1 MALDKTISGLIASQL
16 PDFINAKYEANAPSF
31 RRFIELYYEWLEVN
45 STTGVSNTAGNTIYH
60 IMNSDKYRD
69 VDTTEEGFLTYF
81 KSELLPFF
89 PERTELELT
98 KILKGA
104 KEFYLKKGTED
115 SIKWLFRVLFNK
127 EANIFYPKEDILK
140 ASDGKWQLP
149 KSIKVS
155 DSPFFV
161 QTAGSTRNF
170 YAANAAPATYHSA
183 NTFINNVEF
192 DNNLRRNSTLLGFA
206 SYKIWVDTVTSG
218 TTIYNDVVAY
228 LTSSQITG
236 TMTDSAGSAFTNLL
250 STPSVST
257 NRSGYSSRVMLEVME
272 AFYLQDITS
281 DATRITYNNN
291 LSKTTLEAVLGT
303 GLNTVTLQF
312 DGIQVFEIGNLEPV
326 DVIASNSIF
335 RYATTSADILVSVD
349 AANTPAYVFTFGKE
363 ERGTTLNV
371 DTANNSTLANSKFGD
386 DKFVLEYG
394 KVYRAANNLGIVK
407 SASAANVGLISFA
420 FKEKQRTPT
429 NLVERRIVTGLVSKA
444 TATVEKAFTK
454 IDEFTKSPYTE
465 MFLSNIRGEF
475 VNNELIEVEYVDAD
489 GNDRIFTERIF
500 GFVGS
505 VIVDPNR
512 RGLTYKVND
521 PVVIFGGSNGT
532 DATST
537 AGFSQ
542 ATAYVSSVTSGRV
555 VSLDVINGGF
565 GYRADPQTT
574 VTVVNDPSNPEGV
587 EGSIS
592 IGSVLTSSP
601 IALSLAN
608 DTIQPYATK
617 ALNLAG
623 GWGLPACT
631 SANITGTQALST
643 LFRFENISFYPI
655 ESLVINNGGHD
666 YSTPPT
672 LLFNTVFQVDG
683 TNNVAISSLGMIANV
698 TVINGGAGYSSGDTV
713 NFIGSGI
720 GAVGTL
726 TVSSGSVVSVT
737 FASQAARGFGYTTMP
752 EVTITSS
759 GGSGAILKA
768 YGFNDGAEVALS
780 VDDVGKINEI
790 TMDNLGFGYTST
802 PSASLKIIDVYV
814 SDLATSIQSDQ
825 ELTVYQGASLSTA
838 DFTGN
843 VDAYYTSLDTATLSS
858 NNTIRIYDYNGAINV
873 ANSIVITQT
882 STNLTVL
889 NYKIYGNGQ
898 ARANV
903 NFVDGTVSY
912 PGYFLN
918 TDGFLSADKK
928 LQNKDKYHNFSYV
941 LESEKQLNDFNQTMF
956 NIVHP
961 AGMQLIAHTKI
972 SDAVDAATDPAIGEY
987 IKVHQNTGNINA
999 GAMLFSGYYAGS
1011 NANANLN
1018 TANTRNITSNSV
1030 STTNFSTMGPSGG
1043 SLAAGDTI
1051 ILNYT
1056 DTYRQVTL
1064 TIESVASSTRLN
1076 TTQPV
1081 IISGFGLLSLNSAS
1095 VYATCSENVAGKILV
1110 NDYLRIFDRFDYDV
1124 TGNDNHVVVRR
1135 VAVSPT
1141 NNIIQLVSAPPIS
1154 NSNLGYWIDPDFRNV
1169 PIKIERNI

>member
-16 PDFINAKYEANAPSF
+16 PDFINAKYEDNAPSF

-69 VDTTEEGFLTYF
+69 IDTTEDGFLTYF

-127 EANIFYPKEDILK
+127 EANIFYPKDDILK

-155 DSPFFV
+155 DSPFFI

-170 YAANAAPATYHSA
+170 HSVNVAPTSYHSS

-192 DNNLRRNSTLLGFA
+192 DNNLRRNSTILGFA
-206 SYKIWVDTVTSG
+206 SYKIWVNTGTSG
-218 TTIYNDVVAY
+218 TTIYNTLISY
-228 LTSSQITG
+228 LASSQVVG
-236 TMTDSAGSAFTNLL
+236 TMVDSAGTAFINLL

-257 NRSGYSSRVMLEVME
+257 NRSGYSSQVMLEVME

-281 DATRITYNNN
+281 DAKRITYDNN
-291 LSKTTLEAVLGT
+291 LTKATLEAVFGT

-326 DVIASNSIF
+326 TAIASNSIF
-335 RYATTSADILVSVD
+335 RYATTSASINLPVD

-363 ERGTTLNV
+363 ERGTTINV

-386 DKFVLEYG
+386 DRFVLEYD
-394 KVYRAANNLGIVK
+394 KVYRSANNLGIVK
-407 SASAANVGLISFA
+407 STAAANIGLISFA
-420 FKEKQRTPT
+420 FREKEKISPSF
-429 NLVERRIVTGLVSKA
+429 VERKIVTGLVSKA
-444 TATVEKAFTK
+444 TATVEKAFTR

-505 VIVDPNR
+505 VVVDPNR

-521 PVVIFGGSNGT
+521 PVVIYGGSDGT
-532 DATST
+532 DATTT

-542 ATAYVSSVTSGRV
+542 ATAYVSAVTSGRV
-555 VSLDVINGGF
+555 ISLDLVKGGY
-565 GYRADPQTT
+565 GYRANPYTT

-592 IGSVLTSSP
+592 VGSVVTANV
-601 IALSLAN
+601 IALTLAN
-608 DTIQPYATK
+608 DTIQPYSTK

-643 LFRFENISFYPI
+643 LFRFETINFYPI

-666 YSTPPT
+666 YTTPPT
-672 LLFNTVFQVDG
+672 LSFNTVYQVDG
-683 TNNVAISSLGMIANV
+683 TTNIAISSLGLIAAIEIQATGSGYTTGQSLV
-698 TVINGGAGYSSGDTV
+698 FTGGD
-713 NFIGSGI
+713 GI
-720 GAVGTL
+720 GAAGTIVASGGAL
-726 TVSSGSVVSVT
+726 TG
-737 FASQAARGFGYTTMP
+737 
-752 EVTITSS
+752 VTITNRGYNYSIMPTVTISGAGS
-759 GGSGAILKA
+759 GGLLKA
-768 YGFNDGAEVALS
+768 YGFNSGAEVALA
-780 VDDVGKINEI
+780 VDDVGKITEI
-790 TMDNLGFGYTST
+790 AMDNLGFGYSST
-802 PSASLKIIDVYV
+802 PSASLKVIDVYV
-814 SDLATSIQSDQ
+814 SNLSSSIQSDQ
-825 ELTVYQGASLSTA
+825 SLTVYQGANLSTA

-858 NNTIRIYDYNGAINV
+858 NNTIRVYNYNGAINTSNALV
-873 ANSIVITQT
+873 IVQSNAKLAVIG
-882 STNLTVL
+882 
-889 NYKIYGNGQ
+889 YKIYGNGQ
-898 ARANV
+898 AKANV
-903 NFVDGTVSY
+903 NFVDGTQSY

-928 LQNKDKYHNFSYV
+928 LQNNDKYHNFSYV

-961 AGMQLIAHTKI
+961 AGMQLIAHTKV
-972 SDAVDAATDPAIGEY
+972 SDAFTVTVDPALGQY
-987 IKVHQNTGNINA
+987 IKLYQNTGNINA
-999 GAMLFSGYYAGS
+999 GVMLFSGYYAGS

-1043 SLAAGDTI
+1043 SLAAGDRI

-1056 DTYRQVTL
+1056 NTYRQVTL
-1064 TIESVASSTRLN
+1064 TVESVASSTRLN

-1081 IISGFGLLSLNSAS
+1081 IISGFGLLSLNSSS

-1110 NDYLRIFDRFDYDV
+1110 NDYLRIFDKFDYDV

-1135 VAVSPT
+1135 VAATPT
-1141 NNIIQLVSAPPIS
+1141 NNIIQLASAPPIS

>member
-1 MALDKTISGLIASQL
+1 MALDKTISGLIESQL

-45 STTGVSNTAGNTIYH
+45 STTGVSNTAGNTVYH
-60 IMNSDKYRD
+60 IMNSEKYRD
-69 VDTTEEGFLTYF
+69 IDTTEDGFLTYF

-127 EANIFYPKEDILK
+127 EANIFYPKDNILK

-170 YAANAAPATYHSA
+170 HSVNVAPTSYHSS

-206 SYKIWVDTVTSG
+206 SYKIWVNTGTSG
-218 TTIYNDVVAY
+218 TTIYNSLIAY
-228 LTSSQITG
+228 LASSQIVG
-236 TMTDSAGSAFTNLL
+236 TMTDSAGTVFTNLL

-257 NRSGYSSRVMLEVME
+257 NRSGYSSQVMLEVME

-281 DATRITYNNN
+281 DAKRISYDAN
-291 LSKTTLEAVLGT
+291 LTKATLEAVFGT
-303 GLNTVTLQF
+303 GANTVTLQF

-335 RYATTSADILVSVD
+335 RYATTSANVIVSVD

-363 ERGTTLNV
+363 ERGTVLNV
-371 DTANNSTLANSKFGD
+371 DTANNATLANSKFGD
-386 DKFVLEYG
+386 DRFVLEYD
-394 KVYRAANNLGIVK
+394 KVYRTANNLGIVK

-420 FKEKQRTPT
+420 FREKQKTST
-429 NLVERRIVTGLVSKA
+429 TSLERRVVTGLTSKA
-444 TATVEKAFTK
+444 TATVEKAFTR
-454 IDEFTKSPYTE
+454 IDEYTKSQYTE

-475 VNNELIEVEYVDAD
+475 INNELIEIDYVDSD
-489 GNDRIFTERIF
+489 DNSRVFSERIF

-505 VIVDPNR
+505 VVIDPNK

-521 PVVIFGGSNGT
+521 PVVIFGGSTGS
-532 DATST
+532 DATSA

-542 ATAYVSSVTSGRV
+542 ATAYVSNVTSGRV
-555 VSLDVINGGF
+555 VSLDVVSGGF
-565 GYRADPQTT
+565 GYRADPNTT

-587 EGSIS
+587 EGNIT

-608 DTIQPYATK
+608 DTIQPYSTK
-617 ALNLAG
+617 VLNLAG

-631 SANITGTQALST
+631 TANITGSQTLSS
-643 LFRFENISFYPI
+643 LFRFETINFYPI

-666 YSTPPT
+666 YSAPPT

-683 TNNVAISSLGMIANV
+683 TTNIPISSLGMIANV
-698 TVINGGAGYSSGDTV
+698 TVVNGGAGYSSGDTV
-713 NFIGSGI
+713 NFTGSGI

-726 TVSSGSVVSVT
+726 TVTGGKVTSVT
-737 FASQAARGFGYTTMP
+737 FANQGARGFGYTTMP
-752 EVTITSS
+752 AVTITSS

-790 TMDNLGFGYTST
+790 TMENLGFGYSST
-802 PSASLKIIDVYV
+802 PLASLKIIDVYV
-814 SDLATSIQSDQ
+814 SNLGTSIQDDQ

-858 NNTIRIYDYNGAINV
+858 NNTIRVYDYNGAINV
-873 ANSIVITQT
+873 ANSLVITQT
-882 STNLTVL
+882 STNLSVIG
-889 NYKIYGNGQ
+889 YKIYGNGQ

-918 TDGFLSADKK
+918 TDGFVSADKK
-928 LQNKDKYHNFSYV
+928 LQNNDKYHNFSYV
-941 LESEKQLNDFNQTMF
+941 LESEKQLNDYNQTLF

-961 AGMQLIAHTKI
+961 AGMQLIAHTKV
-972 SDAVDAATDPAIGEY
+972 SDAISVTVDPAIGQY
-987 IKVHQNTGNINA
+987 IKVYQNTGNINA

-1018 TANTRNITSNSV
+1018 TANTCNITSNSV
-1030 STTNFSTMGPSGG
+1030 STTNFNTMGPSGG
-1043 SLAAGDTI
+1043 ALAAGDTI

-1056 DTYRQVTL
+1056 DAYRQVTL
-1064 TIESVASSTRLN
+1064 TIQDVASSTRLN

-1081 IISGFGLLSLNSAS
+1081 IISGFGLLTLNSSS

-1110 NDYLRIFDRFDYDV
+1110 NDYLRIFDKFDYDV

-1135 VAVSPT
+1135 VAASPT
-1141 NNIIQLVSAPPIS
+1141 NNIIQLASAPPIS